1 MMPVT
6 VTRSNRNTKQRA
18 QWAIIRELALKLG
31 GYIPNSVC
39 AFEKLHE
46 GSTMQSE

>member
-1 MMPVT
+1 MT
-6 VTRSNRNTKQRA
+6 ASSTNTKECAQR
-18 QWAIIRELALKLG
+18 AIIRELALNQG